1 MLGAEAVHHS
11 REDYVGAQS
20 ITGVYGLVFICDL
33 RGKRGIYGRV
43 SHGKLR
49 NRKGNYLRAAEV
61 SARSLYRYSRQ
72 ISGVI
77 ERINVVVIAVV
88 GIVEAAVNIVG
99 MYSVRSSAYAE
110 IDVFECRSDRVPR
123 ISERFSVY
131 RRTGHRSGRQ
141 NDGRNSERFVIKSQ
155 TVTRTVAGS
164 RQKYAEKEG
173 IRSRVAGHGNAFIA
187 VPGNSF
193 PVIIIAAVLYVAVAG
208 NAVSAAVH
216 YEGSAYVAVRLTLLT
231 YGLRTGS
238 LRYRRR
244 KPVRVQ
250 QKTVPVQL
258 LQIRIISVR
267 SGRTRIRN
275 IYLIEV
281 RREHNDVAPSVTRL
295 VQIRAGGKIY
305 RLGHIVGNVADIS
318 AAHSPAAEEISVLYR
333 DRHVIEIRA
342 ARIRRGGAVI
352 RFIRLVHVIAADSA
366 ARGALSAV
374 SKPYLR

>member
-1 MLGAEAVHHS
+1 
-11 REDYVGAQS
+11 
-20 ITGVYGLVFICDL
+20 
-33 RGKRGIYGRV
+33 
-43 SHGKLR
+43 
-49 NRKGNYLRAAEV
+49 
-61 SARSLYRYSRQ
+61 
-72 ISGVI
+72 
-77 ERINVVVIAVV
+77 
-88 GIVEAAVNIVG
+88 
-99 MYSVRSSAYAE
+99 MYSVRSAANGE
-110 IDVFECRSDRVPR
+110 IDVFERRRDRVTR
-123 ISERFSVY
+123 ISERFAVY

-187 VPGNSF
+187 VPGIF
-193 PVIIIAAVLYVAVAG
+193 GTVIIIASVLYVAASG
-208 NAVSAAVH
+208 HAVSAAVH

-238 LRYRRR
+238 LRYGRR

-258 LQIRIISVR
+258 LQISIVPVR
-267 SGRTRIRN
+267 TRRTRIRN

-281 RREHNDVAPSVTRL
+281 CREHNDVTLSSVTRL

-305 RLGHIVGNVADIS
+305 RLGHIVGNVADGS
-318 AAHSPAAEEISVLYR
+318 AAHSPAAEEISVFYR

-352 RFIRLVHVIAADSA
+352 RFIRPVHVIAADSA
-366 ARGALSAV
+366 ARSALSAV